1 MMKSI
6 STDVMAIV
14 EKFARECSDEYS
26 KAVDRSDQIV
36 AYVTGETEQHPDILE
51 NSNTFHYHTY
61 MQLEK
66 LRNKDDGEIFFRA
79 AAVVL
84 RAGNKWS
91 RRYYSSYDSFLVS
104 IGDLFHVDSLDG
116 KSKSNADKFETLLYR
131 LKMMS
136 KYAGEQVIE
145 EEIKY
150 RIKHHK
156 FTGKE
161 LCWVNEGVELLMLLD
176 LYAQLNAA
184 AANEHISSL
193 PSLLQAVL
201 LGDEKALQAELHDS
215 ISEIVLHPLPLK
227 DNDSTL
233 NLSPDFV
240 QATRNRLHQTYFP
253 NATVEKGKQLA
264 RHTFES
270 VLLQV
275 SSAFLYRMNRHGGKK
290 LFLEHKNSLDEQLI
304 VAVQVLYDM
313 FPFEMRQ
320 NLIMQRSKYQW
331 ISNSDF
337 TGIITVSEPYEL
349 IENLLIDLD
358 AIRPSWDNLRNKI
371 VADVDQALR
380 VLQIVGHPFIKLFVY
395 KVLSEHHSAEVQQK
409 LTGTIEELVLAV
421 LEQRRETTRVGPY
434 LAKYIDGK
442 VTLDGFLEFGDRDN
456 GLDGKGNLYDRKQR
470 RMLFAIGFLPMKSE
484 QFARFMTLSMHPSVD
499 LTFVLKVLSEGYKF
513 SYTSLLEQYE
523 HDSTIDGKA
532 LVESILIQSYDTYA
546 SDPAL
551 QEQYQ
556 NVVKSHVDETLALYK
571 KLETPSRQFILEL
584 LYAQRDQL
592 PLEQFAEV
600 VRLGLT
606 DSSKAINNIA
616 LMEFNRKPDTALF
629 MQVFRT
635 EKKATIKEMALS
647 AIRGMEDSKAAY
659 SALLKEKQTEVMKE
673 LLTILLETSDQGVH
687 VAHAAL
693 ASRLDDKKQA
703 RLSFIPVKHM
713 PALLDHNGDPL
724 DDNIKL
730 YLLSQSLEYSSQP
743 NLTLKEVSTYA
754 DQASLAQFSSQILQL
769 WIGEGAPAKEK
780 WVLYLSCLFGDRQV
794 MNTLGDQIK
803 DWAENSRGAIAAEAI
818 KALSFMQDTA
828 ALMMIDRL
836 KRVIKNRQVKT
847 AADEALQLAA
857 ENMNLTQAQ
866 LEDKLITTLGFNEQ
880 GEQLISYGDRSF
892 IVKVSADLQVVVVN
906 EETGKLLKS
915 LPAATQKDDPE
926 LVIQG
931 KAYLTQLKKDLKNM
945 ASLQALRLEESLSK
959 QRLWSKQDWQEL
971 FVHNIIMQKFAIGL
985 IWGVY
990 EGEELVTTF
999 RYMEDGTFN
1008 TVDEEE
1014 FELPADAKI
1023 GLVQP
1028 LELDAETLQAWQQQL
1043 EDYEITQPFTQLQ
1056 REVYTVNEE
1065 QQHDKEV
1072 TSSLPSGDFS
1082 PTAFPKALEKLGWYK
1097 GPAEDA
1103 GFYYLLYKD
1112 YDGMIAEL
1120 EFSGTSIS
1128 YYEGMEDISIKALRF
1143 FKNKKT
1149 RYHYFQPNDAMKL
1162 SLVPP
1167 RVYSETMYDI
1177 LRATGRV

>member
-1 MMKSI
+1 MKSI
-6 STDVMAIV
+6 PSDVMAIV

-26 KAVDRSDQIV
+26 KAIDRKDQIV
-36 AYVTGETEQHPDILE
+36 AYVTGETEQYPDIME
-51 NSNTFHYHTY
+51 NSNTFHYYTFT
-61 MQLEK
+61 QLEK
-66 LRNKDDGEIFFRA
+66 LRNKDEGEIFFRA

-84 RAGNKWS
+84 RAGNNWS
-91 RRYYSSYDSFLVS
+91 RRSYRSYDSFLIS
-104 IGDLFHVDSLDG
+104 LGDLFHVDSLDG
-116 KSKSNADKFETLLYR
+116 KSKSNARKFETLLYR

-150 RIKHHK
+150 RLKHHK

-176 LYAQLNAA
+176 LYAQLNASA
-184 AANEHISSL
+184 VKEHIASV
-193 PSLLQAVL
+193 PALLQAVL
-201 LGDEKALQAELHDS
+201 REDEKALQSELHDL

-240 QATRNRLHQTYFP
+240 QATRDRLHQTYFP
-253 NATVEKGKQLA
+253 NATVETGKQVA
-264 RHTFES
+264 RKTFES
-270 VLLQV
+270 ILLQV
-275 SSAFLYRMNRHGGKK
+275 SSALLYRMNRYGGKK

-304 VAVQVLYDM
+304 TAVQVLYDM

-337 TGIITVSEPYEL
+337 TGILNIKEPYEL
-349 IENLLIDLD
+349 IEHLLIDLD
-358 AIRPSWDNLRNKI
+358 TTRPSWDDLRNKI
-371 VADVDQALR
+371 VADTQQSLR
-380 VLQIVGHPFIKLFVY
+380 LLQIVGHPFIKLFVH
-395 KVLSEHHSAEVQQK
+395 KVLIEQDAKVQQQ
-409 LTGTIEELVLAV
+409 LTGTIEELVFAV
-421 LEQRRETTRVGPY
+421 LEQRREVTRVAPY
-434 LAKYIDGK
+434 LAKYIEGK
-442 VTLDGFLEFGDRDN
+442 VTIDGFLEFGDRDN

-470 RMLFAIGFLPMKSE
+470 RMLFAIGFLPMDSE
-484 QFARFMTLSMHPSVD
+484 QFARFMTLSMHPNVD
-499 LTFVLKVLSEGYKF
+499 LTFVLKVFSEGYKF

-532 LVESILIQSYDTYA
+532 LVESILIQSYDTYG
-546 SDPAL
+546 SDPGL
-551 QEQYQ
+551 QEQYGS
-556 NVVKSHVDETLALYK
+556 VVSTHIDETLTLYK
-571 KLETPSRQFILEL
+571 KLETQSRQFILEFL
-584 LYAQRDQL
+584 FAERDNL
-592 PLEQFAEV
+592 SLEQFAEG

-616 LMEFNRKPDTALF
+616 LIEFNRKPDTALF

-659 SALLKEKQTEVMKE
+659 TALLKEKKNDIMKE
-673 LLTILLETSDQGVH
+673 LLTILLETSDQGIH

-693 ASRLDDKKQA
+693 GSRLDDKKQA

-724 DDNIKL
+724 DHNIKL
-730 YLLSQSLEYSSQP
+730 YLLSQSLEYSNQP

-754 DQASLAQFSSQILQL
+754 DQASLAQFAAQILQL

-794 MNTLGDQIK
+794 MNTIGDQIK

-818 KALSFMQDTA
+818 RALSFMQDTA

-836 KRVIKNRQVKT
+836 KRVIKNSQVKT
-847 AADEALQLAA
+847 MADEALQLAA

-866 LEDKLITTLGFNEQ
+866 LADKLITTLGFNEQ
-880 GEQLISYGDRSF
+880 GEQSISYGERSF
-892 IVKVSADLQVVVVN
+892 TVKVSTDLQVVVVN

-926 LVIQG
+926 LVIKG
-931 KAYLTQLKKDLKNM
+931 KVHLTQLKKDLKNM
-945 ASLQALRLEESLSK
+945 VSLQALRLEESLSK
-959 QRLWSKQDWQEL
+959 QRLWSKEDWQEL
-971 FVHNIIMQKFAIGL
+971 FVNNIIMQKFAIGL

-990 EGEELVTTF
+990 EGEELVSTF

-1028 LELDAETLQAWQQQL
+1028 LELDTETLQAWQQQL
-1043 EDYEITQPFTQLQ
+1043 EDYEITQPFTQLH
-1056 REVYTVNEE
+1056 REVYTINEE
-1065 QQHDKEV
+1065 QQHEQKII
-1072 TSSLPSGDFS
+1072 SSLPAGDFS

-1103 GFYYLLYKD
+1103 GFYYLFYKD
-1112 YDGMIAEL
+1112 YDGVIAEL

-1128 YYEGMEDISIKALRF
+1128 YYEGMEDISLKALHF
-1143 FKNKKT
+1143 FNNKKT
-1149 RYHYFQPNDAMKL
+1149 RYHYFQPTDAIKL

-1167 RVYSETMYDI
+1167 RVYSETLYDI
-1177 LRATGRV
+1177 LRAAGRV